1 MKKICFLILGT
12 VLLLSCATTTPAI
25 APASTATPIV
35 ETPGTLPDPTDPAQ
49 PLVAK
54 VGQAFDI
61 VLPANASTGYR
72 WKITG
77 APETSLVQSVEE
89 NYIPR
94 QPVMPGSD
102 GMDVWTFKAL
112 APGQTTIEFGY
123 FPPGNTDQ
131 PDETVVFTIRIEA

>member
-1 MKKICFLILGT
+1 MKNICFLILGT
-12 VLLLSCATTTPAI
+12 VLLLGCATTGPAI
-25 APASTATPIV
+25 APASTPAPIV
-35 ETPGTLPDPTDPAQ
+35 ETPGTLPDPTDPAH
-49 PLVAK
+49 PLLAK
-54 VGQAFDI
+54 AGQAFDI

-77 APETSLVQSVEE
+77 SPEASLVQFVEE

-102 GMDVWTFKAL
+102 GMDVWTFNAL

-123 FPPGNTDQ
+123 FPPGSIEQ
-131 PDETVVFTIRIEA
+131 PDETLVFTIRIEA